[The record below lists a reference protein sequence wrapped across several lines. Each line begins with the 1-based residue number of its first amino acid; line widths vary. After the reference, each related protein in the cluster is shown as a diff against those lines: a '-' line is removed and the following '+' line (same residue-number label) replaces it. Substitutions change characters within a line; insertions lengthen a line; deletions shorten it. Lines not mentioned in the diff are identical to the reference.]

1 MKMDFLVQSALKEET
16 KQSFEELD
24 VGQANIFVVGVGGA
38 GCNMVNW
45 LYKKGIKGAQII
57 ATNTDQQHL
66 QITEADK
73 KILLGRNI
81 TKGLGCGGFP
91 DKGSEAAKE
100 SLQQLKEALKDADMV
115 FVCAG
120 EGGGTGTGAAPVVA
134 QLAKDAGAIVI
145 GTVTMP
151 FKIERARID
160 KAEFGLQQ
168 LRQVCDTVIVI
179 DNNRLV
185 QIAGNLPVTQAFA
198 VANELIA
205 TMIKG
210 IVETIAIPSLV
221 NLDYADVKA
230 IMTNGGVAAIGVG
243 SSDTTNRVEEAVR
256 GALAN
261 PLLEID
267 YKGATGAIIHVAGG
281 PDMTLDDINRIGEL
295 VTEAMDPDAN
305 VIWGARVSDDMK
317 GRITVMTII
326 TGVKSPW
333 ILGKQD
339 YRTPSPQARMV
350 SQELGIE
357 IIK

>member
-1 MKMDFLVQSALKEET
+1 MDFLVQNALKQQET
-16 KQSFEELD
+16 QDTELEGMST
-24 VGQANIFVVGVGGA
+24 GQANIKVIGVGGA
-38 GCNMVNW
+38 GNNMVNW
-45 LYKKGIKGAQII
+45 LYKKGIKGAEIV
-57 ATNTDQQHL
+57 AVNTDQQHL
-66 QITEADK
+66 QITEADRK
-73 KILLGRNI
+73 FLLGRNV
-81 TKGLGCGGFP
+81 TKGLGCGGYP
-91 DKGSEAAKE
+91 ERGLEAAKE
-100 SLQQLKEALKDADMV
+100 SLQQLKESLKEADMV

-120 EGGGTGTGAAPVVA
+120 MGGGTGTGASPIIA
-134 QLAKDAGAIVI
+134 QLAKDVGSIVI

-160 KAEFGLQQ
+160 KAEFGLEQ
-168 LRQVCDTVIVI
+168 LRKVSDTVIVI

-198 VANELIA
+198 VANELIS

-230 IMTNGGVAAIGVG
+230 IMSNGGVAAIGVG

-261 PLLEID
+261 PLLDINYE
-267 YKGATGAIIHVAGG
+267 GAIGAIIHVAGG

-295 VTEAMDPDAN
+295 VTESMDADSN
-305 VIWGARVSDDMK
+305 VIWGARVQDDMK

-326 TGVKSPW
+326 TGVQSPW
-333 ILGKQD
+333 ILGKQ
-339 YRTPSPQARMV
+339 TGGQPSPQQV
-350 SQELGIE
+350 EVNKDLGIE
-357 IIK
+357 IIR